1 MQGAQNMTITRKNF
15 DILKKAALS
24 AANSLEV
31 LQAIEETENAS
42 KAANKK
48 MTQYITER
56 RKLDKNYCR

>member
-1 MQGAQNMTITRKNF
+1 MTITRKNF
-15 DILKKAALS
+15 DILKKAALN

-31 LQAIEETENAS
+31 MQAIEETENAS

-48 MTQYITER
+48 MIQYITER

>member
-1 MQGAQNMTITRKNF
+1 MTITRKNF
-15 DILKKAALS
+15 DILKKAVLS

-48 MTQYITER
+48 MIQYITER